1 MARYF
6 SARVTGQPPRVDAA
20 HAGDLVCFGRPPH
33 ALSENATQARSANGG
48 VRRRWL
54 SNASPDPD
62 AVCALSDGLRTSSAL
77 ITRISRVAF
86 DPLPFLQL
94 SVHEKLTWNLP
105 GSDSTLLCHRP
116 LRTVR
121 ETFASYGSSPA
132 EISHYRDRLHGQ
144 TFRPL
149 IFASYCT
156 ARFSMR
162 ERRTITATDGLSL
175 AEPGSCNRSTTRIVA
190 VCQRLPHLVEV
201 GTLSRPD
208 KSRIRIRVITTRPSL
223 FPPSSTRSTNSFPC
237 GSPAIPNLPGLGDGS
252 GLPCST

>member
-1 MARYF
+1 LA
-6 SARVTGQPPRVDAA
+6 
-20 HAGDLVCFGRPPH
+20 
-33 ALSENATQARSANGG
+33 ENRAYHVPVLA
-48 VRRRWL
+48 
-54 SNASPDPD
+54 DPT
-62 AVCALSDGLRTSSAL
+62 V
-77 ITRISRVAF
+77 
-86 DPLPFLQL
+86 P
-94 SVHEKLTWNLP
+94 P

-175 AEPGSCNRSTTRIVA
+175 AEPGSCYRSTTRIVA